1 MSASTAAPADM
12 RTFTEIDGERWL
24 NSLMAGRD
32 DRPAGSYTNRNVRT
46 MIARDTRM
54 QFPVYKVTSQK
65 QPDGGY
71 KQNKEVIRLLTLEVP
86 AGTEAVIY
94 RPYNTLPRG
103 LFIATFFL
111 EDRHVS
117 LKAGPSLQ
125 ARMLSR

>member
-1 MSASTAAPADM
+1 MSASTAASADM

-24 NSLMAGRD
+24 NSLMVGRD

-46 MIARDTRM
+46 MIARDTHM

-71 KQNKEVIRLLTLEVP
+71 KQSKEVVHLLTLEIP
-86 AGTEAVIY
+86 AGTEAVFY

-111 EDRHVS
+111 ED
-117 LKAGPSLQ
+117 
-125 ARMLSR
+125 

>member
-1 MSASTAAPADM
+1 MSVSTAAPA
-12 RTFTEIDGERWL
+12 
-24 NSLMAGRD
+24 
-32 DRPAGSYTNRNVRT
+32 
-46 MIARDTRM
+46 DTRM
-54 QFPVYKVTSQK
+54 QFPVYKITSQK

-71 KQNKEVIRLLTLEVP
+71 KQNKEVIRLLTLEIP

-94 RPYNTLPRG
+94 RPYNTLSSG

-125 ARMLSR
+125 TRMLSR

>member
-1 MSASTAAPADM
+1 MSVSTAAPADM
-12 RTFTEIDGERWL
+12 RTFTEIDGEEWM
-24 NSLMAGRD
+24 SGLMAGRG

-46 MIARDTRM
+46 MIARDTHM

-71 KQNKEVIRLLTLEVP
+71 KQNKEVIRLLTLEIP
-86 AGTEAVIY
+86 AGTEAVFY

-111 EDRHVS
+111 ED
-117 LKAGPSLQ
+117 
-125 ARMLSR
+125 